1 MTIDEPEYTIAV
13 GSAARRQQTDVLPE
27 AVAAAAWELIT
38 GDVKKYPRR
47 VGKPLQGQ
55 FEGTWSARRGTYRI
69 RYRIVDKAIQILD
82 IDHRRDAYH

>member
-1 MTIDEPEYTIAV
+1 MTEEPEYTIAV
-13 GSAARRQQTDVLPE
+13 GSAARRQLTEVLPE

-38 GDVKKYPRR
+38 RDLKKYPRR

-55 FEGTWSARRGTYRI
+55 YAGMWAARRGTYRI
-69 RYRIVDKAIQILD
+69 RYRIEDKTIKILD